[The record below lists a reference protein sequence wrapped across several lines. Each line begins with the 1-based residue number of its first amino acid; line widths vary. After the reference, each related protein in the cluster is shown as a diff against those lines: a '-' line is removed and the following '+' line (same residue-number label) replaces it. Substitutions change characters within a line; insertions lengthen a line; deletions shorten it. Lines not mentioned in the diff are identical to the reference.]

1 MSIIVAFIFHAILLL
16 PFFFFLKIFALL
28 RCWKPEFNKKEVCN
42 LFFFLPFSLF
52 KVTYFP
58 KVESGKFHLFY
69 KCPTKLIHQLWE
81 YDMNKNHS
89 VCHII
94 ILHVRQCTAFKFFS
108 YDDQT
113 SANAHTP
120 PQWLVEPSLKWKFFF
135 DRFCEYIFKLIFHW
149 QFLIIHFDLKRTPSQ
164 KILENYGSVV
174 IIFRSWY

>member
-1 MSIIVAFIFHAILLL
+1 MHSSVVENQNLIKRRFAIC
-16 PFFFFLKIFALL
+16 FSFFLFLCLKLLIFQKWSQGSFICSINAQQS
-28 RCWKPEFNKKEVCN
+28 WFISYENMIN
-42 LFFFLPFSLF
+42 
-52 KVTYFP
+52 
-58 KVESGKFHLFY
+58 
-69 KCPTKLIHQLWE
+69 
-81 YDMNKNHS
+81 MNKNHS

-120 PQWLVEPSLKWKFFF
+120 PQWLVEPSPKWKFFF

-149 QFLIIHFDLKRTPSQ
+149 QFLIIHIDLKRTPSQ